1 MQEGETA
8 VVEDTAV
15 VNETAGAGDTAAA
28 VDDPEVARRP
38 RATTAHRVAALFF
51 SVEALF
57 GLYWLAT
64 GGELGGTEL
73 VGMTIDAGLAFALF
87 VGWDYAIALGL
98 VRTVLGTGLSLLE
111 LSTYDLPRPVVY
123 ALTALQIAGAA
134 GLLLVLVGRPSQ
146 RRLIA
151 GAAVFAVYAL
161 GAVALPS
168 LLPGLSAMQLSTSAL
183 EGERLPYRLALPGE
197 GWTEVDPGPEV
208 VMGAEVA
215 AHHAALDAFIAVK
228 PQMGISSRTERLED
242 RAELAIGDL
251 RGRYTDVAELSRTQL
266 ASGLL
271 VEVVTREGSEERRF
285 FLGLFLS
292 SGVAYLVEASVPSE
306 REPEAGERLRDAIGA
321 FDPGH

>member
-1 MQEGETA
+1 MIDRLIG
-8 VVEDTAV
+8 VVLIVTGVAILLREWV
-15 VNETAGAGDTAAA
+15 GSAGAGLVAAA
-28 VDDPEVARRP
+28 GILV
-38 RATTAHRVAALFF
+38 F
-51 SVEALF
+51 
-57 GLYWLAT
+57 
-64 GGELGGTEL
+64 L
-73 VGMTIDAGLAFALF
+73 VGVAITIITPD
-87 VGWDYAIALGL
+87 AIALGL

-183 EGERLPYRLALPGE
+183 EGERLPYRLALPGD

-292 SGVAYLVEASVPSE
+292 PGVAYLVEASVPSE
-306 REPEAGERLRDAIGA
+306 REPDLEAAL
-321 FDPGH
+321 